1 MAARV
6 MTARMMMATVS
17 LVVKLA
23 PLVVTVAA
31 PLPDAAPSGALEE
44 R

>member
-1 MAARV
+1 MTERV
-6 MTARMMMATVS
+6 MTEAASVA
-17 LVVKLA
+17 VELA

-31 PLPDAAPSGALEE
+31 PLPDATPSGALEG